1 MRSLSPPVAGVLL
14 VLIMGTLLILAG
26 CGGCGESA
34 SRPVLSREVALEVAI
49 DPDHAAGKRA
59 LGVQRLGELRDF
71 ESMPIVIDAM
81 DDESRQVR
89 ESAANAA
96 REIVG
101 AGIKFRSYDPPE
113 KRQVEMQAVRRL
125 YDLAQQNGKR
135 YFVDLVPILLE
146 RMNDPSQEI
155 RCHAGEDIVR
165 LLGIVFDYR
174 CDAPAAER
182 AAAIARYREA
192 WQEWQDADVD
202 VMEMKR
208 HPDKLR
214 KFKADL
220 LQRLERP

>member
-1 MRSLSPPVAGVLL
+1 MRSLSRLVAGLLL
-14 VLIMGTLLILAG
+14 VLPLGTLLTLSG
-26 CGGCGESA
+26 CGGCRGSA
-34 SRPVLSREVALEVAI
+34 PRPVLSREVAQEVAI
-49 DPDHAAGKRA
+49 DPAKAVGKRA

-81 DDESRQVR
+81 NDSRQVR
-89 ESAANAA
+89 ESAAIAA

-113 KRQVEMQAVRRL
+113 KRRAEMQSVRRL

-135 YFVDLVPILLE
+135 YFIDLVPILLE